1 MLILVLIHY
10 ILTLIL
16 GLNFIYTFQI
26 KEYRLDRLTSM
37 VKEMGMVR
45 FLYTSKIRLPAFSL
59 RNILI
64 LLVHISL
71 ASLLFLYSFE
81 QKYLFSFLGITF
93 FLAPLTSFFIIM
105 IGVTITSIPSSIIRS
120 WIRMNAINNVKK
132 SKTVFIGITGSYGKT
147 STKEFL
153 AHILSAQF
161 DVAKTPKN
169 MNTDVGIALSI
180 NQSLKSST
188 QFFITELGA
197 YRKGELNH
205 AASYIPFQ
213 NIILCGLGNQH
224 LDLYGSHEALVEEE
238 TSPIFNLSNQGK
250 AYLNSDS
257 IRRNNIDISNVS
269 SVTYGLS
276 PDDDAQLTNEQAS
289 TEGTTGLIRYK
300 DTVFHINSKLL
311 GVHSLENL
319 LPAVALAFDI
329 GMDKKVIEK
338 QISSIKP
345 LLGKLSKHVGQKNST
360 ILHDGV
366 NTNFNG
372 FIAAIVVMKLF
383 THTNKIIMT
392 QGIIE
397 LGGEK
402 RSSYQS
408 ILKKMNNTGISL
420 FSTDRLFTTIKS
432 PVKINTF
439 NDVDSMQKAISHK
452 LNKDTLLLIEGIFAQ
467 PILDAFL
474 D

>member
-1 MLILVLIHY
+1 M
-10 ILTLIL
+10 
-16 GLNFIYTFQI
+16 FQI

-37 VKEMGMVR
+37 VKEMGILR
-45 FLYTSKIRLPAFSL
+45 FIYTSKIRLPAFSL

-64 LLVHISL
+64 ILIHVTL

-93 FLAPLTSFFIIM
+93 FLAPLTSFFIII
-105 IGVTITSIPSSIIRS
+105 IGVMITSIPSSIIRS
-120 WIRMNAINNVKK
+120 WIRMNAKNNVKK

-147 STKEFL
+147 STKEYL
-153 AHILSAQF
+153 AHILSAHYS
-161 DVAKTPKN
+161 VAKTPKN

-180 NQSLKSST
+180 NRSLTSST

-197 YRKGELNH
+197 YRTGELNH
-205 AASYIPFQ
+205 AASYIPFR

-224 LDLYGSHEALVEEE
+224 LDLYGSLEALVEEE
-238 TSPIFNLSNQGK
+238 TSPIFNLSTEGK

-257 IRRNNIDISNVS
+257 IRRNNIDISKVS

-276 PDDDAQLTNEQAS
+276 PDDDAQLTNVQAS

-300 DTVFHINSKLL
+300 DTIFYINTKLL
-311 GVHSLENL
+311 GAHSLENL

-329 GMDKKVIEK
+329 GMEKRVIEK
-338 QISSIKP
+338 QISSIQP
-345 LLGKLSKHVGQKNST
+345 LQGKLSKHTGDNNST

-372 FIAAIVVMKLF
+372 FLAAIDVMKLF

-408 ILKKMNNTGISL
+408 ILKNLNNTGISL
-420 FSTDRLFTTIKS
+420 FTTDKLFNTIKS
-432 PVKINTF
+432 SVAINTF
-439 NDVDSMQKAISHK
+439 NDVDSMQKAIFKK
-452 LNKDTLLLIEGIFAQ
+452 LDKDTLLLIEGTFAQ
-467 PILDAFL
+467 PVIDSFL
-474 D
+474 DLAYINSTNK